1 MDKLKKCFFFLTL
14 LTLAII
20 AFYPIWSEVAVTLLF
35 IFGIIAG
42 YTNGLP
48 KITKQK
54 SVLPLLMLAFFVIVA
69 FSLIVSSNKADGID
83 NLHTY
88 IPFVALPVLAL
99 LHQNNLSDNKIQLLK
114 VLSGGIMAASAICL
128 VLAVWRSFYLI
139 DGHVV
144 FNPYIGYRNQFVYTY
159 LSVFQYTNTFAM
171 MTVFVVAAMIWALM
185 FRDVK
190 HHKWMIYTAIGLS
203 ILMIFLL
210 SSRTNVYA
218 LFAVLYYS
226 VVIFYIRFKKL
237 IHSLL
242 LLVGVTGLFW
252 VFQTCNYRVMNLS
265 QTVTSYITEEDVTMD
280 NGYVIKHPEKIENVN
295 IRFQMWETGFK
306 IAKRY
311 WLQGC
316 GIGDFKNMLHT
327 EYGQDG
333 IQEAY
338 EKGYDQ
344 HNQYLETLGTT
355 GILGF
360 LMLLAIMGY
369 ALYQAWRH
377 RNYLL
382 FCSLLT
388 LALNMLLESMFN
400 RYSGSLFFVLSLLLA
415 SAIGGETQKVDEAD
429 IDKSSVTE

>member
-1 MDKLKKCFFFLTL
+1 MDRLKKCFFFLAA
-14 LTLAII
+14 LTLAIV
-20 AFYPIWSEVAVTLLF
+20 AFYPLWLEVDVTLLF
-35 IFGIIAG
+35 TVGIVAG
-42 YTNGLP
+42 STNGLSQF
-48 KITKQK
+48 KEQK
-54 SVLPLLMLAFFVIVA
+54 SVLPLLMLAFFAVYAI
-69 FSLIVSSNKADGID
+69 SLILSSNKADGLD

-88 IPFVALPVLAL
+88 IPFAAFPILAL
-99 LHQNNLSDNKIQLLK
+99 LYRNSFSDNKIRLLK
-114 VLSGGIMAASAICL
+114 VLSGGILAASALCL
-128 VLAVWRSFYLI
+128 ILAVWRSFYLI

-171 MTVFVVAAMIWALM
+171 MTVFVVVAMLWALM
-185 FRDVK
+185 FREVK
-190 HHKWMIYTAIGLS
+190 HRKWMIYTAIGLS
-203 ILMIFLL
+203 ILMVFLL

-226 VVIFYIRFKKL
+226 VVIFYVKYKKL
-237 IHSLL
+237 IHSILL
-242 LLVGVTGLFW
+242 LIGVTGLFW

-311 WLQGC
+311 WLRGC
-316 GIGDFKNMLHT
+316 GIGDFKNMLRT
-327 EYGQDG
+327 QYGQDG
-333 IQEAY
+333 ITEAY

-355 GILGF
+355 GVFGLV
-360 LMLLAIMGY
+360 LLIAIMGY
-369 ALYQAWRH
+369 ALYLAWRR

-382 FCSLLT
+382 FCCLFI

-400 RYSGSLFFVLSLLLA
+400 RYSGSMFFVVSLLLA
-415 SAIGGETQKVDEAD
+415 SAVGGETQKECCDNGNEA
-429 IDKSSVTE
+429 ITQ

>member
-1 MDKLKKCFFFLTL
+1 MDRLKKCFFFLAA

-20 AFYPIWSEVAVTLLF
+20 AFYPVWSEVAVTLLF
-35 IFGIIAG
+35 IVGIVAG
-42 YTNGLP
+42 GTNGLP
-48 KITKQK
+48 QFKEQK
-54 SVLPLLMLAFFVIVA
+54 TVLPLLMLAFFAVYAI
-69 FSLIVSSNKADGID
+69 SLILSSNKADGLD

-88 IPFVALPVLAL
+88 IPFAALPILTL
-99 LHQNNLSDNKIQLLK
+99 LYRNSLSDNKIRLLK
-114 VLSGGIMAASAICL
+114 VLTGGIMAASALCL
-128 VLAVWRSFYLI
+128 ILAVWRSFYLI

-171 MTVFVVAAMIWALM
+171 MTVFVVAAMLWALI

-190 HHKWMIYTAIGLS
+190 HRKWMIYTAIGLS
-203 ILMIFLL
+203 ILMVFLL

-226 VVIFYIRFKKL
+226 VVIFYIKFKKL
-237 IHSLL
+237 IHSILL
-242 LLVGVTGLFW
+242 LIGVTGLFW

-316 GIGDFKNMLHT
+316 GIGDFKNMLRT

-333 IQEAY
+333 IAEAY
-338 EKGYDQ
+338 EKCYDQ

-360 LMLLAIMGY
+360 ALLIAMMGY

-382 FCSLLT
+382 FCCLFI

-400 RYSGSLFFVLSLLLA
+400 RYSGSMFFVVSLLLA
-415 SAIGGETQKVDEAD
+415 SAVGGETQKECCDNRNEA
-429 IDKSSVTE
+429 ITQ

>member
-1 MDKLKKCFFFLTL
+1 MEKLRKLFFFLVG

-20 AFYPIWSEVAVTLLF
+20 PFYPVLSEVAVTLLF
-35 IFGIIAG
+35 IS
-42 YTNGLP
+42 GLMA
-48 KITKQK
+48 KRSNNSLQISIDKMM
-54 SVLPLLMLAFFVIVA
+54 LPMLMVAFFAATAI
-69 FSLIVSSNKADGID
+69 SLLVSFNKLEGLN

-88 IPFVALPVLAL
+88 IPFVALPILMFYYYNDL
-99 LHQNNLSDNKIQLLK
+99 IDNKIRLLK
-114 VLSGGIMAASAICL
+114 VLSGGILAASALCL
-128 VLAVWRSFYLI
+128 ILAVWRSFYLI
-139 DGHVV
+139 DGHLV
-144 FNPYIGYRNQFVYTY
+144 FNPYISYRNQFVYTY

-171 MTVFVVAAMIWALM
+171 MTVFVVAAMLWALM
-185 FRDVK
+185 SRNVK
-190 HHKWMIYTAIGLS
+190 HRKWMIYTAIGLS
-203 ILMIFLL
+203 ILMVFLL

-226 VVIFYIRFKKL
+226 VIIFYIKFKKL

-316 GIGDFKNMLHT
+316 GIGDFKNMLR
-327 EYGQDG
+327 ERYGQDG
-333 IQEAY
+333 IAEAY
-338 EKGYDQ
+338 EKCYDQ

-355 GILGF
+355 GILG
-360 LMLLAIMGY
+360 LALLIAMMGY

-382 FCSLLT
+382 FCSLFI

-400 RYSGSLFFVLSLLLA
+400 RYSGSLFFVVSLLLA
-415 SAIGGETQKVDEAD
+415 SAVGGETQKVCDNNRNEA
-429 IDKSSVTE
+429 ITQ

>member
-1 MDKLKKCFFFLTL
+1 MERLRKCFFFIVMTVIL
-14 LTLAII
+14 LMP
-20 AFYPIWSEVAVTLLF
+20 FYPVWSEVSVALLF
-35 IFGIIAG
+35 VVGIGARGIVD
-42 YTNGLP
+42 LP
-48 KITKQK
+48 AIDKKT
-54 SVLPLLMLAFFVIVA
+54 SVLPLLMLTFFVLAAV
-69 FSLIVSSNKADGID
+69 SLLHSYDKLSGLD

-88 IPFVALPVLAL
+88 IPFVVLPILMLYYRDEL
-99 LHQNNLSDNKIQLLK
+99 LDNKIILLK
-114 VLSGGIMAASAICL
+114 VLSSGILTASALCL
-128 VLAVWRSFYLI
+128 ILAVIRSLHI
-139 DGHVV
+139 INGHLV
-144 FNPYIGYRNQFVYTY
+144 FNPFAGYRNQFVYTY

-171 MTVFVVAAMIWALM
+171 MTVFVVAAMLWALM
-185 FRDVK
+185 FRNVK
-190 HHKWMIYTAIGLS
+190 HRKWMIYTAIGLS
-203 ILMIFLL
+203 ILMVFLL

-226 VVIFYIRFKKL
+226 VIIFYIKFKKL

-316 GIGDFKNMLHT
+316 GIGDFKNMLR
-327 EYGQDG
+327 ERYGQDG
-333 IQEAY
+333 IAEAY
-338 EKGYDQ
+338 EKCYDQ

-360 LMLLAIMGY
+360 ALLIAMMGY

-382 FCSLLT
+382 FCSLFI

-400 RYSGSLFFVLSLLLA
+400 RYSGSLFFVVSLLLA
-415 SAIGGETQKVDEAD
+415 SAVGGETEKVCDNNRNEA
-429 IDKSSVTE
+429 ITQ

>member
-1 MDKLKKCFFFLTL
+1 MDVLKKSFFFLAM
-14 LTLAII
+14 LTLAIV
-20 AFYPIWSEVAVTLLF
+20 AFYPLWSEVAVTLLF
-35 IFGIIAG
+35 IVGVLAG
-42 YTNGLP
+42 GTNGLP
-48 KITKQK
+48 RFKKQN
-54 SVLPLLMLAFFVIVA
+54 SVLPLLMLAFFTVYAI
-69 FSLIVSSNKADGID
+69 SLIMSSNKTDGLD

-88 IPFVALPVLAL
+88 IPFAALPILVLL
-99 LHQNNLSDNKIQLLK
+99 YRNNLSDSKIQLIK
-114 VLSGGIMAASAICL
+114 VLSGGILAASALCL
-128 VLAVWRSFYLI
+128 ILAVWRSFYLI

-144 FNPYIGYRNQFVYTY
+144 FNPYISYRNQFVYTY

-171 MTVFVVAAMIWALM
+171 MTVFVVAAMLWALM
-185 FRDVK
+185 FRNVK
-190 HHKWMIYTAIGLS
+190 HRKWMIYTAIGLS
-203 ILMIFLL
+203 ILMVFLL

-226 VVIFYIRFKKL
+226 VIIFYIKFKKL

-265 QTVTSYITEEDVTMD
+265 QTVTSYITEEDVTMN

-316 GIGDFKNMLHT
+316 GIGDFKNMLR
-327 EYGQDG
+327 ERYGQDG
-333 IQEAY
+333 IAEAY
-338 EKGYDQ
+338 EKCYDQ

-360 LMLLAIMGY
+360 ALLIAMMGY
-369 ALYQAWRH
+369 ALYQAWRQ

-382 FCSLLT
+382 FCSLFI

-400 RYSGSLFFVLSLLLA
+400 RYSGSLFFVVSLLLA
-415 SAIGGETQKVDEAD
+415 SAVGGETEKVCENNRNEA
-429 IDKSSVTE
+429 ITQ